1 MDNCKTFLSSFT
13 PEEVSAFMRTENP
26 ALSEDVLS
34 AIVSHK
40 IDGAFLELTEE
51 YLREVAPI
59 LGDRIKLK
67 KIISGVQ
74 LNSSAVGSSNL
85 LPVSQYTYIVSA
97 VIHDSYSRSLPYII
111 YMYIYYSYACIIIM

>member
-40 IDGAFLELTEE
+40 IDGEAFLELTEE

-111 YMYIYYSYACIIIM
+111 YMYIIRYAST

>member
-1 MDNCKTFLSSFT
+1 MRINAHAQKLST
-13 PEEVSAFMRTENP
+13 Y
-26 ALSEDVLS
+26 LLLDVNKRS
-34 AIVSHK
+34 SYK
-40 IDGAFLELTEE
+40 IDGEAFLELTEE

-85 LPVSQYTYIVSA
+85 LPGKS
-97 VIHDSYSRSLPYII
+97 I
-111 YMYIYYSYACIIIM
+111 YVHS